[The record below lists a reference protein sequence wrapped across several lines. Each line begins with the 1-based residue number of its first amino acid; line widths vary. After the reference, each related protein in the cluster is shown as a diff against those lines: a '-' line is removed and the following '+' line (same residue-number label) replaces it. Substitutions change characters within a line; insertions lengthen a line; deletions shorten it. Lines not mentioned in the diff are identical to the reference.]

1 MIGRGSED
9 RTVSLLEGGEDF
21 VNVGMSD
28 LNIEDWAGAQRYR
41 EGGR

>member
-1 MIGRGSED
+1 MVGRGTEA
-9 RTVSLLEGGEDF
+9 RTVSLLEGGKDF

-28 LNIEDWAGAQRYR
+28 LDIEDRAGAQRHR

>member
-9 RTVSLLEGGEDF
+9 RTVSLLEGGKDF

-28 LNIEDWAGAQRYR
+28 LDIEDQAGAQRHR